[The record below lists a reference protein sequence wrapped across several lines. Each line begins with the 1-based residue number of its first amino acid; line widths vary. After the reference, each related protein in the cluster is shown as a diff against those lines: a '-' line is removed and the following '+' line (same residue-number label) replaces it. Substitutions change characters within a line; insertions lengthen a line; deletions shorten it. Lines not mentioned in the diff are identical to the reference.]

1 MSAKDRQLLISSS
14 YQKTKELRK
23 KWEIGPVSK
32 KKKVDKS
39 RVILLLRDLEELK
52 LQLEVQTGM
61 LQLLDQPAP
70 EISAYKLMEFMLR
83 QVLIRMHGLQSTDLT
98 SQVSLDSA
106 GPAYRAAESSSET
119 TIAVT
124 SKA

>member
-1 MSAKDRQLLISSS
+1 
-14 YQKTKELRK
+14 
-23 KWEIGPVSK
+23 
-32 KKKVDKS
+32 
-39 RVILLLRDLEELK
+39 
-52 LQLEVQTGM
+52 LEVQTVM

-106 GPAYRAAESSSET
+106 GPAYRTAESSSET